1 MAGHALV
8 NVVLLSTS
16 KDRVDAIRAASKR
29 RGFACTVAGDHE
41 QAAHSIE
48 EMTEG
53 IFVIDAES
61 TPQLA
66 ELLKG
71 RSPRWPILVLATRF
85 DSSAWVELFKAGAS
99 EVIGDPLN
107 AHKVDAAFEGFLRQP
122 AAPGKV
128 HTIWRTLAERLGVR

>member
-1 MAGHALV
+1 V

-29 RGFACTVAGDHE
+29 RGFPFTVVGDPE
-41 QAAHSIE
+41 QAAHSIGE
-48 EMTEG
+48 TAEG
-53 IFVIDAES
+53 IFVVDAES
-61 TPQLA
+61 TPHLD

-99 EVIGDPLN
+99 EVIGDPLS
-107 AHKVDAAFEGFLRQP
+107 AHKVDAAFEGFLRP
-122 AAPGKV
+122 LATPSKV
-128 HTIWRTLAERLGVR
+128 HTIWRTLADRLRVR